1 MSVIF
6 FPETNYPIYLEK
18 IIINLKLR
26 DRRQNVIFKTVKVTM
41 IKERVRNVTGDIMN
55 YYNVLSCFG
64 FRKIK
69 RKLA

>member
-69 RKLA
+69 RKLV